1 MITTNDY
8 NPQKIS
14 LGSLKNKKSNYGLK
28 YQTIPIL
35 YDRRK
40 AIVYLCG
47 RFQLVPD
54 FCLDNDVADAE
65 SDSLAVKVDDDNR
78 KLFEDFEKKLQSLTD
93 YEVKLI
99 QYGCVYLRIYY
110 IDGKIMPR
118 FWKVFEKEGKEYK
131 EEIRDKE
138 SLDWK
143 TIEGEIIFSIA
154 NIFVEKKRKK
164 YYLCRKR
171 IFCEGNIAIQEFFWN
186 SSWGRQ

>member
-1 MITTNDY
+1 M
-8 NPQKIS
+8 
-14 LGSLKNKKSNYGLK
+14 
-28 YQTIPIL
+28 
-35 YDRRK
+35 
-40 AIVYLCG
+40 
-47 RFQLVPD
+47 PD
-54 FCLDNDVADAE
+54 FCLDNDVADVE

-99 QYGCVYLRIYY
+99 QYGCVYLTIYY

-118 FWKVFEKEGKEYK
+118 FWKVFKKDGKEYK

-143 TIEGEIIFSIA
+143 TIEGERVFSIA
-154 NIFVEKKRKK
+154 NIFVEKNEKNIICVAKE
-164 YYLCRKR
+164 
-171 IFCEGNIAIQEFFWN
+171 IFVREILPYKSFFKN